1 MADIYFRTT
10 LSGYNKQDVMKFIEK
25 LNCEQNERVGE
36 LNEQI
41 RLLHIELK
49 RTNDE
54 LSAIRARSEELDEK
68 LAASTALSE
77 ANAEKAE
84 KYDDMQETFADL
96 MLNAEREAQKKI
108 AAAEA
113 EAERI
118 VEAARE
124 QIEAKKRELDEMKSE
139 FSDTF
144 VENKQ
149 IIERSKEEFSG
160 VFEKIC
166 TSIETIYSKVTNACK
181 KADNSDK

>member
-1 MADIYFRTT
+1 MADIYFRTS

-25 LNCEQNERVGE
+25 LNCEQNERIGE

-49 RTNDE
+49 RSNDE
-54 LSAIRARSEELDEK
+54 VSALRERSGELDEK
-68 LAASTALSE
+68 LSSSIALSQ
-77 ANAEKAE
+77 ANAEKAA
-84 KYDDMQETFADL
+84 KYDDMQSSFADL

-108 AAAEA
+108 AAAEE
-113 EAERI
+113 EAARI
-118 VEAARE
+118 IEAARE
-124 QIEAKKRELDEMKSE
+124 EIDAKKRELDEMKSE

-160 VFEKIC
+160 VFERIC
-166 TSIETIYSKVTNACK
+166 ASIETIYGKVTNACK
-181 KADNSDK
+181 KAENSDK